1 MAYAPTQKPMM
12 VKSKSAADSQALR
25 APVVHRH
32 RKSVSTGGGRAWSD
46 AEVCGS
52 KRSPR
57 IAFIDNP
64 VQEAY
69 LIETREH
76 KMPYKHIASQL
87 KKTELAC
94 RLHYHQLSFGS
105 KSRRQ
110 SQVAANSYER
120 SSAPP
125 PSKSRAETPQRQ
137 LPSFSP
143 PASPPETMEYSP
155 SESSSQTPQI
165 HKPILPKP
173 VPSIHRRVNETQ
185 SLRLV
190 TQDMDRLQERQY
202 VDTAKLDRIYD
213 THRLHFW
220 STIARNYGCNLS
232 PATLE
237 EAWCRSHGLSSSKF
251 PPTPRGSPHDSQ
263 APSNILSGAPFSAL
277 TDSGK
282 GFTPINVDSSNS
294 KQTAPRQNSFAI
306 SSLLTDDKE
315 VRSPAREKKL
325 EDDESMER
333 REQ

>member
-1 MAYAPTQKPMM
+1 MM
-12 VKSKSAADSQALR
+12 VKSNSAADSQTLR

-32 RKSVSTGGGRAWSD
+32 RKTVSTGGGRAWSD
-46 AEVCGS
+46 AE
-52 KRSPR
+52 
-57 IAFIDNP
+57 
-64 VQEAY
+64 EAY

-105 KSRRQ
+105 KSRRH
-110 SQVAANSYER
+110 SQVPMNSYER

-125 PSKSRAETPQRQ
+125 PAQSRSETPQRQ

-143 PASPPETMEYSP
+143 PASPPETLEYSP
-155 SESSSQTPQI
+155 TEASCRTPQS

-173 VPSIHRRVNETQ
+173 VPSIHSRINDTQ

-190 TQDMDRLQERQY
+190 TQDVDRLQERQY

-220 STIARNYGCNLS
+220 STIARSYGCNLS

-251 PPTPRGSPHDSQ
+251 PPTPRGSPHDPQ
-263 APSNILSGAPFSAL
+263 APSNILSGAPFSAV
-277 TDSGK
+277 TESGK
-282 GFTPINVDSSNS
+282 GFTPINSESSNP
-294 KQTAPRQNSFAI
+294 KPTAPRQNSFTI
-306 SSLLTDDKE
+306 SSLLTEDKE
-315 VRSPAREKKL
+315 VRSPGREKKL
-325 EDDESMER
+325 EDVEMTVK